1 MFIESYRKLKHIFD
15 NEENAIMYLIE
26 NNYINKYDICNNC
39 NSEMKLYTKE
49 KLFKCK
55 NYKCRKSIS
64 PFKGTIF
71 SKMKLPTNIQVHLLY
86 EFLKKTPSTI
96 LSSSLEIDRKT
107 ITKYNKLFR
116 NYLKDKQLYNN
127 KEKIGG
133 RNEIVEIDETKI
145 AKRKYNRGHKVEGV
159 WIIGGIQRSRLKNKV
174 RNENKKM
181 FLLPIKERN
190 MENINEVITKYVK
203 KGTTIYTDCWKGYNN
218 LDKIGYKHKTVNHK
232 KHFKDPETG
241 IHTNTIEGTWN
252 GLKQSII
259 PRNRTKKD
267 IKLHIKEFL
276 WRKKNGERNIW
287 TQFLKD

>member
-1 MFIESYRKLKHIFD
+1 MFIEPYRKLKHVFD

-26 NNYINKYDICNNC
+26 NNYVNKYDKCMKC
-39 NSEMKLYTKE
+39 NSEMKLYIKE
-49 KLFKCK
+49 KIYKCK
-55 NYKCRKSIS
+55 NYKCRKSVS

-86 EFLKKTPSTI
+86 EFLKKTPPTV

-116 NYLKDKQLYNN
+116 SYLKDKQLYN
-127 KEKIGG
+127 KREKIGG
-133 RNEIVEIDETKI
+133 RNEIVEIDEYKL
-145 AKRKYNRGHKVEGV
+145 AKRKYNKGHRVEGV
-159 WIIGGIQRSRLKNKV
+159 WIIGGIQRSRLKTKIQ
-174 RNENKKM
+174 NENKKM

-190 MENINEVITKYVK
+190 IENIDKIIEKYVK

-218 LDKIGYKHKTVNHK
+218 LKNIGYKHKTVNHS

-241 IHTNTIEGTWN
+241 VHTNTIEGTWN
-252 GLKQSII
+252 GFKHSM
-259 PRNRTKKD
+259 PPTNRNKKN
-267 IKLHIKEFL
+267 INLHIKEFL
-276 WRKKNGERNIW
+276 WRKKHRERNMW